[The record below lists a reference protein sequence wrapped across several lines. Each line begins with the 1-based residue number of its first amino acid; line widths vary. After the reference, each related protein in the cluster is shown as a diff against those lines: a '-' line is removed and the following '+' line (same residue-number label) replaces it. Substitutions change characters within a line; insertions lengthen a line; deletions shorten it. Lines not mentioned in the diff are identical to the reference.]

1 MPIDFPPI
9 ACQGFS
15 ARASS
20 EGDSSTG
27 RRATLALIGN
37 ADESTREHVQRAV
50 TTMREQAAVLG
61 VQEVAVDM
69 RELEFMNSSCFK
81 CLITWLS
88 DLLEQPEE
96 RRYQIRFLSDAT
108 KHWQHRSLRALS
120 CFATDL
126 VSIET

>member
-9 ACQGFS
+9 ASHGFW

-20 EGDSSTG
+20 EGDPSK
-27 RRATLALIGN
+27 RATLTLIGN

-50 TTMREQAAVLG
+50 TAMREQASVLR
-61 VQEVAVDM
+61 VEEVAVDM

-88 DLLEQPEE
+88 DLLEQPAEL
-96 RRYQIRFLSDAT
+96 RYQIRFLSDST

-126 VSIET
+126 VSIES